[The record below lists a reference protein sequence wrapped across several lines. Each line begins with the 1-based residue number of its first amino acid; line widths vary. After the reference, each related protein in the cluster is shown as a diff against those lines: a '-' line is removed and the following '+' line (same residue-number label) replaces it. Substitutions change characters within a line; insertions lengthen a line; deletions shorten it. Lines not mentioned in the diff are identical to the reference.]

1 MRDDDMDLKTI
12 RKYIADIFLPNRCPA
27 CSRLIP
33 WNKLICDKC
42 KSSLQPVTGEPC
54 DDLTRRSFDSC
65 FSLFYYEQPCIKAV
79 YALKHD
85 KAVNFAEYGAQLLC
99 SKLKKSGLAD
109 KADIVTCVPMSRK
122 KLRKRKYN
130 QAEMIAKYLADQLGK
145 PLDASLLVHSPTLTE
160 HHKLSKGERALDA
173 QKSYAASASHGDIT
187 GKNVILCDDVYTTG
201 ATMDA
206 CARCLKDMGANSVI
220 AVSIAAARLTERH
233 YEDS

>member
-1 MRDDDMDLKTI
+1 MDLKTI
-12 RKYIADIFLPNRCPA
+12 RKYVADIFLPNRCPA

-33 WNKLICDKC
+33 WNKLICGKC
-42 KSSLQPVTGEPC
+42 KSSLQPVTDEPC
-54 DDLTRRSFDSC
+54 TDLQSRSFDSC
-65 FSLFYYEQPCIKAV
+65 FSLFSYEQPCIKAI

-85 KAVNFAEYGAQLLC
+85 KAVNFAEYSAQLLC
-99 SKLKKSGLAD
+99 GKLKQSGLAE

-130 QAEMIAKYLADQLGK
+130 QAEIIAKCLANQLEK
-145 PLDASLLVHSPTLTE
+145 PLDASLIVHSPTLTE
-160 HHKLSKGERALDA
+160 HHKLSKSERVLDA
-173 QKSYAASASHGDIT
+173 QKSYAASVSHIDMT

-206 CARCLKDMGANSVI
+206 CARCLKEMGANSVI

-233 YEDS
+233 NEDS